1 MRNPLLRGVSA
12 ATLTAALTVLLT
24 DPQPALAAG
33 GGGGGLPWEAPLQTF
48 VNSLTGPVAFA
59 ISLLGIVVCG
69 AMLIWG
75 GEINEFARRFV
86 MLVLV
91 VALLVFATN
100 ILTQLFGVGAVIAA
114 AGAGVVLA

>member
-1 MRNPLLRGVSA
+1 
-12 ATLTAALTVLLT
+12 
-24 DPQPALAAG
+24 
-33 GGGGGLPWEAPLQTF
+33 
-48 VNSLTGPVAFA
+48 
-59 ISLLGIVVCG
+59 
-69 AMLIWG
+69 
-75 GEINEFARRFV
+75 

>member
-1 MRNPLLRGVSA
+1 MPTLLSRGLPA
-12 ATLTAALTVLLT
+12 ATLTAALTVLVAAP
-24 DPQPALAAG
+24 DRALAAG

-48 VNSLTGPVAFA
+48 ADSLTGPVAFV
-59 ISLLGIVVCG
+59 ISLLGVVVCG

-91 VALLVFATN
+91 VALLVFAAN